1 MGENCLGIVCSR
13 GGSKRL
19 KGKNRLTING
29 RSLALRAVEVLKQCV
44 RDVVHLTDIEEF
56 LNEKESMKRPEFL
69 NDGHVPLQDV
79 VLWYLKNY
87 VDGKKDYK
95 SVVLLMPT
103 NPWITPHDVE
113 KAIINYGM
121 SKFSVLRSYNAQ
133 TSEENGLYIMDIDY
147 VLSNDYSY
155 DVHTGA
161 IICPGVEIHTQK
173 DYEIARSSLEENPSG
188 LNSLETQTMM
198 S

>member
-1 MGENCLGIVCSR
+1 MRNLGIVCSR
-13 GGSKRL
+13 GGSLRL
-19 KGKNRLTING
+19 KKKNRLPING
-29 RSLALRAVEVLKQCV
+29 KSMALRAVEVLETCV

-56 LNEKESMKRPEFL
+56 LSEKNSVERPDHL

-79 VLWYLKNY
+79 VLWYLKNH
-87 VDGKKDYK
+87 VDGKKDYS

-113 KAIINYGM
+113 KAILKYGM

-133 TSEENGLYIMDIDY
+133 TSEENGLYIMGINY
-147 VLSNDYSY
+147 VLSNDYAY

-161 IICPGVEIHTQK
+161 IICPGIEIHTQK
-173 DYEIARSSLEENPSG
+173 DYEIAKRSLECK
-188 LNSLETQTMM
+188 
-198 S
+198 

>member
-1 MGENCLGIVCSR
+1 MEKENKEGQTVDRCLGIVCSR
-13 GGSKRL
+13 AGSTRL
-19 KGKNRLTING
+19 KNKNKLKINKKAM
-29 RSLALRAVEVLKQCV
+29 ALRAVEVLKHCV

-56 LNEKESMKRPEFL
+56 LSEETSKERPEYL

-87 VDGKKDYK
+87 VDGVKDYK
-95 SVVLLMPT
+95 TVVLLMPT

-113 KAIINYGM
+113 KAILIYGM

-147 VLSNDYSY
+147 ILSNDYSY
-155 DVHTGA
+155 DVHSGA
-161 IICPGVEIHTQK
+161 VICPGIEIHTKK
-173 DYEIARSSLEENPSG
+173 DFNIAKESLENTTDS
-188 LNSLETQTMM
+188 
-198 S
+198 

>member
-1 MGENCLGIVCSR
+1 LGSCIGIVCSR

-19 KGKNRLTING
+19 KGKNRKTING
-29 RSLALRAVEVLKQCV
+29 KPLALRAVEVLKQCV
-44 RDVVHLTDIEEF
+44 RDVIHLTDIEEF
-56 LNEKESMKRPEFL
+56 LSEKESMKRPEHL

-95 SVVLLMPT
+95 NVVLLMPT

-113 KAIINYGM
+113 KAILNYGM

-147 VLSNDYSY
+147 ILSNDFAY

-161 IICPGVEIHTQK
+161 VICPGNEIHTEK
-173 DYEIARSSLEENPSG
+173 DYNIAKRSLEANEDT
-188 LNSLETQTMM
+188 LNCGNRS
-198 S
+198 